1 MRSRKIN
8 DIFKDFSPSEF
19 NMLST
24 QLKAEKKISSL
35 LKIEDIIHLMRR
47 FNLNIGRDK
56 YLVQD
61 ELARNF
67 STFVDLIE

>member
-1 MRSRKIN
+1 
-8 DIFKDFSPSEF
+8 
-19 NMLST
+19 
-24 QLKAEKKISSL
+24 LKAEKKISSL
-35 LKIEDIIHLMRR
+35 LKIEDILRLMRR